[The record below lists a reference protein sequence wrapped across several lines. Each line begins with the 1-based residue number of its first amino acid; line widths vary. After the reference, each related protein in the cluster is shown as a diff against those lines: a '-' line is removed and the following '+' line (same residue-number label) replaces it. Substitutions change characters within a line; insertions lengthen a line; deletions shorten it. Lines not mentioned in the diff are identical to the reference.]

1 MDKSLQKKLVGAAVL
16 IALAVIFLPMF
27 LDGKKDTGSTPM
39 QIEIPPKPVYDIPNR
54 LEQKAPPTVAEAP
67 PAPSMEEMNSLEEQI
82 PTPPNDQ
89 VPPVEEAI
97 DPTGGT
103 PATMDSA
110 EEVAKAAPLVEE
122 APVEE
127 APVEAKPEPAP
138 KLAVESKPAAATE
151 AGFVVQ
157 VGSFGDQKNAAELTD
172 RLVASGFPAFLEDI
186 DFRGRTIFRVK
197 VGPQPAREDADELR
211 QRLADSEQLEGIVV
225 AHP

>member
-16 IALAVIFLPMF
+16 VALAVIFLPMF
-27 LDGKKDTGSTPM
+27 LDGKKNTGSTPM

-54 LEQKAPPTVAEAP
+54 FEQKAPPTVAEAP
-67 PAPSMEEMNSLEEQI
+67 PAPSMEEQI
-82 PTPPNDQ
+82 PTPPDDQ
-89 VPPVEEAI
+89 VPPVEKAI
-97 DPTGGT
+97 DLPGGA
-103 PATMDSA
+103 PATMDGVE
-110 EEVAKAAPLVEE
+110 EEVAKATPSVEA

-127 APVEAKPEPAP
+127 APVEANPEPSPRPAEP
-138 KLAVESKPAAATE
+138 KPAAATE

-172 RLVASGFPAFLEDI
+172 RLVAAGFPAFLEDI

>member
-16 IALAVIFLPMF
+16 VALAVIFLPMF

-54 LEQKAPPTVAEAP
+54 LEQKAPATVAEAP
-67 PAPSMEEMNSLEEQI
+67 PAPSMEEMNSLGEQI
-82 PTPPNDQ
+82 PTPPDDQ
-89 VPPVEEAI
+89 MPLAEESI
-97 DPTGGT
+97 DLPGGA
-103 PATMDSA
+103 PATMDGA
-110 EEVAKAAPLVEE
+110 EEVAKATP
-122 APVEE
+122 PVEA

-138 KLAVESKPAAATE
+138 KPAEPKPVAATE